1 VRLRIDGPNGKR
13 LTNLLSQDQTQADEG
28 GHHRFELEPYGYRW
42 LRVGDLERP
51 ITDEKTRST

>member
-1 VRLRIDGPNGKR
+1 MR
-13 LTNLLSQDQTQADEG
+13 LTNLLSQEQTEADEG

-51 ITDEKTRST
+51 ITDEKTRSS